1 MKLSEAP
8 QPSEPVGTG
17 PSRRVILAVGG
28 GTGLTAFLS
37 ACGVSGLPHLQVS
50 TTGLPASRVTQARPY
65 IRITTTGARFSPTVG
80 LAAGSTATVSWLV
93 EGGETVTG
101 TNPTIDFG
109 TAARRHVRLSVHD
122 GEGSQLDQVITFNL
136 GFNHLEDAGLHNMG
150 AGHDKA
156 PQTVSLVENISRLKG
171 LIRFAAAH
179 TALAGP
185 LDFTGCSRLKYIECR
200 DSNVQSVNVT
210 GCTSLIRLVVEQ
222 TDLTSLDLN
231 PVAANLRDLR
241 GAAQKGGTLTLT
253 PLTAPLA
260 ALYHFCVVDQIVVNH
275 PTSAQLPIVEE
286 RWDWDTHQSG
296 VLTSASSAIRS
307 VETSGNRFTTAD
319 FTNQFP
325 AGRNATLNA
334 SSNNLRAVNL
344 TGCDGLSTIR
354 LNNNNLTTAA
364 VDSILATVESWGTS
378 GGTLDLTANSH
389 PSAQAVTSATTLAK
403 RGWVLTFK

>member
-8 QPSEPVGTG
+8 QPVEPVGTG

-37 ACGVSGLPHLQVS
+37 ACGVSELPHLRVS
-50 TTGLPASRVTQARPY
+50 TTGLPSARVTPALPY

-93 EGGETVTG
+93 EGGKTVTG
-101 TNPTIDFG
+101 TSPTIDFG
-109 TAARRHVRLSVHD
+109 SAARRHVRMSVHD
-122 GEGSQLDQVITFNL
+122 GEGSQLDKVITFNL
-136 GFNHLEDAGLHNMG
+136 GFNHLDDAGTYNMG

-156 PQTVSLVENISRLKG
+156 PQAVSLVENISRLKG

-185 LDFTGCSRLKYIECR
+185 LDFTGCSRLKYIECM

-260 ALYHFCVVDQIVVNH
+260 SLYHFCVRDQILVNH
-275 PTSAQLPIVEE
+275 PTSEQLPVVEE
-286 RWDWDTHQSG
+286 RWDWGTRQSG
-296 VLTSASSAIRS
+296 ALTSASNAIRS
-307 VETSGNRFTTAD
+307 VVTYHNQFTTAD

-325 AGRNATLNA
+325 AGRNATLDA
-334 SSNNLRAVNL
+334 SFNSLKVVNL
-344 TGCDGLSTIR
+344 TGCHGLGTIK
-354 LNNNNLTTAA
+354 LNNNNLSMAA

-378 GGTLDLTANSH
+378 GGTLDLTTNSD
-389 PSAQAVTSATTLAK
+389 PSAQAVTSAATLTN
-403 RGWVLTFK
+403 RGWILSSK

>member
-1 MKLSEAP
+1 MKLSE
-8 QPSEPVGTG
+8 PSEPVRTG
-17 PSRRVILAVGG
+17 PSRRVLLAVGG
-28 GTGLTAFLS
+28 GTGLAAFLS
-37 ACGVSGLPHLQVS
+37 ACGVSKTAGSQVS
-50 TTGLPASRVTQARPY
+50 TTGLPAGGVTSALPY
-65 IRITTTGARFSPTVG
+65 VRITTTGARFSPAVG

-109 TAARRHVRLSVHD
+109 TAARRHVRMSVHD
-122 GEGSQLDQVITFNL
+122 GGGSQLDKVITFNL
-136 GFNHLEDAGLHNMG
+136 GFNHLEDAGVHNMG

-156 PQTVSLVENISRLKG
+156 PQAVSLVENISRLKG

-179 TALAGP
+179 TALAGS

-241 GAAQKGGTLTLT
+241 GAAQKGGTLTLI

-275 PTSAQLPIVEE
+275 PTSAQLPIVVE

-307 VETSGNRFTTAD
+307 VETSGNQFTTAD

-344 TGCDGLSTIR
+344 TGCDGLGTIR
-354 LNNNNLTTAA
+354 LNNNNLATAA

-378 GGTLDLTANSH
+378 DGTLDLTANSH
-389 PSAQAVTSATTLAK
+389 PSAQAMTSATTLAK
-403 RGWVLTFK
+403 RGWKLTSD